1 MASPVTMVFS
11 SVLKINF
18 IDSVFIILN
27 NDCSFAPARWVKF
40 FFFLFPSSCYKYSRS
55 SSFLKTLPC
64 HNAHIFFLLKFF
76 LSLRSLCLLA

>member
-40 FFFLFPSSCYKYSRS
+40 FFFC
-55 SSFLKTLPC
+55 FLPLAINTHGLP
-64 HNAHIFFLLKFF
+64 HF
-76 LSLRSLCLLA
+76 

>member
-27 NDCSFAPARWVKF
+27 NDCSFAPARWVKIF
-40 FFFLFPSSCYKYSRS
+40 FFCFLP
-55 SSFLKTLPC
+55 LAINTHGLP
-64 HNAHIFFLLKFF
+64 HF
-76 LSLRSLCLLA
+76 